1 MCKHHMTGYGDLR
14 RNKWNMLLGILSA
27 GNSYIYKDLERE
39 GKEERKLESGK
50 NNLNVSEFY

>member
-1 MCKHHMTGYGDLR
+1 MTGYGDLR

-39 GKEERKLESGK
+39 GKEERKLESAK